1 MNLLR
6 QAAAANA
13 RHPASLLARHPAV
26 LQTRSAK
33 TRTRSNSSGIL
44 RNLRFGKNAACSSVS
59 KRYFL
64 VGSADG
70 RARHFGSCGC
80 TTTHE
85 GGGDAPRS
93 GSAFRQLWLHDNPR
107 GWWGSPHGRAWH
119 FGSCGCTTTHKD
131 GGDAPTGRLGTLFAV
146 FPRKGTEL
154 TTFRLFFRPI
164 SSYYIKG

>member
-1 MNLLR
+1 MLLATSLR
-6 QAAAANA
+6 ALRTAAAANA

-70 RARHFGSCGC
+70 QARHFGSCSC

-85 GGGDAPRS
+85 GGG
-93 GSAFRQLWLHDNPR
+93 G
-107 GWWGSPHGRAWH
+107 
-119 FGSCGCTTTHKD
+119 
-131 GGDAPTGRLGTLFAV
+131 APTGRLGISEAV
-146 FPRKGTEL
+146 AARQPTRVVGMPPRAGSAHCSPCFQGRGRSL
-154 TTFRLFFRPI
+154 RRSVCFFDQSLHI
-164 SSYYIKG
+164 T